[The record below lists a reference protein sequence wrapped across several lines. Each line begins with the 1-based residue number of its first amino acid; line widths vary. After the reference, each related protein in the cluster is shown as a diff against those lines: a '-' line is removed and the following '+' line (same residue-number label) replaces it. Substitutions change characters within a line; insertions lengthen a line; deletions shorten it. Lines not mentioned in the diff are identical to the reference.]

1 MIMFFKQKT
10 AYELRIRD
18 WSSDVALPIS
28 QIFGAMRVAGTV
40 IWATDLNENK
50 QKSGGGKGRPSVTSY
65 SYSVSFAV
73 AISSRP
79 ILRVGRIW
87 ADGNLLRGMAG
98 DFKTELGAFRLFT
111 GDPAQ
116 NADQLMASAE
126 GAAPI
131 RAHRGFSSVVFD
143 ALQLADYGKRIPTL
157 DFDVFAAERAV
168 GIGARG
174 SGRAA
179 SRERRG

>member
-1 MIMFFKQKT
+1 
-10 AYELRIRD
+10 
-18 WSSDVALPIS
+18 
-28 QIFGAMRVAGTV
+28 MRVAGTV

-98 DFKTELGAFRLFT
+98 EFKTELGAFRLFT
-111 GDPAQ
+111 GDPDQ
-116 NADQLMASAE
+116 DADQLMASAE
-126 GAAPI
+126 GAAWTP
-131 RAHRGFSSVVFD
+131 AHRGFSSLVFEDFHLAGYGHRIRSLIFAVFLVECGGGIWASAD
-143 ALQLADYGKRIPTL
+143 AL
-157 DFDVFAAERAV
+157 V
-168 GIGARG
+168 
-174 SGRAA
+174 
-179 SRERRG
+179 